1 MVDTVKALAARRAIL
16 FAYEKGLCSIVI
28 EGDSTGIVAAL
39 TNPNSCNSTLDHI
52 IEDIKMVANQFIMTC
67 LFNHVKRQSN
77 GVSHALARKAQ
88 HCNDFYVL
96 LEEVP
101 PDIVRALHKDFAF

>member
-1 MVDTVKALAARRAIL
+1 MVDTVEALAARRAIL

-39 TNPNSCNSTLDHI
+39 TNPYI
-52 IEDIKMVANQFIMTC
+52 IEDIKMVANQFILTC

-101 PDIVRALHKDFAF
+101 PDIVSALHKDFAF